1 MARKTSRNPS
11 GAPRQ
16 SKRPDA
22 SSVAKAGKGEEEVTL
37 ARSLGF
43 WGSFSIGYAD
53 VGADIYI
60 ALGVVVTWAMG
71 AAPLAFLLASILY
84 ACTGLSYAELA
95 AAHPVAGGGA
105 VYARKA
111 FGNAASFI
119 AGWGLLLDYT
129 IDISLFAVASIGYL
143 GYLVPIL
150 HASLLIPITIMGYT
164 IPISISITGL
174 VAAVLVSFLIILNY
188 IGIRESASLNT
199 IFVIIDMIGLS
210 IIMAIGFT
218 MAWSWGMVVGQIQ
231 WGTEPPIGS
240 FFYAISI
247 AIVSFI
253 GLESIS
259 QAAEETHEPSRIIPK
274 TTLALIAAVILF
286 SVGVTLLA
294 VGVVPWQLL
303 ATSHLDPMAA
313 FAGALPFGFIIAPII
328 AVIGATICYVSA
340 NTGIVGVSRVTYEM
354 GRSGLFPQWFNRLH
368 PKHRV
373 PYRSIITFSL
383 IGIGLAFLGNLELL
397 VDLYNFGALVNYMA
411 VNLALIRLRNSP
423 KEEKHPWRVRGALR
437 IPWRDGRRLEVPV
450 TAVIG
455 FVSCFLVWV
464 AIVLLHFWGRLGG
477 TLWFLIGFAL
487 YALYRKRHGLPLR

>member
-1 MARKTSRNPS
+1 
-11 GAPRQ
+11 
-16 SKRPDA
+16 
-22 SSVAKAGKGEEEVTL
+22 V
-37 ARSLGF
+37 RSLGF

-71 AAPLAFLLASILY
+71 AAPLAFLMASILY

-143 GYLVPIL
+143 GYLFPIL
-150 HASLLIPITIMGYT
+150 HASLLIPVAIMGYT
-164 IPISISITGL
+164 IPLSISITGL
-174 VAAVLVSFLIILNY
+174 VAAVLVTFLIILNY
-188 IGIRESASLNT
+188 IGIRESAFLNT
-199 IFVIIDMIGLS
+199 IFVVIDMVGLS
-210 IIMAIGFT
+210 IILAIGFT

-231 WGTEPPIGS
+231 WGTQPPIGS
-240 FFYAISI
+240 FFYAVSI

-259 QAAEETHEPSRIIPK
+259 QAAEETREPSRIVPK

-313 FAGALPFGFIIAPII
+313 FTGALPFGFLIAPII

-354 GRSGLFPQWFNRLH
+354 GRSQLFPRWFNRLH
-368 PKHRV
+368 PKHRT
-373 PYRSIITFSL
+373 PYRSIIAFSI

-397 VDLYNFGALVNYMA
+397 VDLYNFGALVNYMT

-423 KEEKHPWRVRGALR
+423 TEDKHPWRVRGALR
-437 IPWRDGRRLEVPV
+437 IPWRDGRVLEIPI

-455 FVSCFLVWV
+455 FASCFLVWV
-464 AIVLLHFWGRLGG
+464 AIVLLHYWGRLGG

-487 YALYRKRHGLPLR
+487 YALYRRRHGLPLR